1 MKTLMTLEMKKNN
14 VKPYLLGALGITIA
28 MFGFLYLFAG
38 VEEEELSTYADVIM
52 IVTILNMASYCILSA
67 VMFSRFVI
75 EEYKGK
81 RAILLFSYPVNRV
94 KVLFAKVLLVCGFVF
109 IFSLISNFI
118 VFGFFNIT
126 EYFLPLVHEGELH
139 QTIVN
144 SILLIII
151 ESFLAIAIS
160 LIAMA
165 IGIWKESV
173 PATIITAVVIC
184 SMISNLG
191 TSPLLLLIGTCF
203 ILLIALIALGFAV
216 KKVEHIEV

>member
-109 IFSLISNFI
+109 IRKL
-118 VFGFFNIT
+118 
-126 EYFLPLVHEGELH
+126 
-139 QTIVN
+139 
-144 SILLIII
+144 
-151 ESFLAIAIS
+151 
-160 LIAMA
+160 
-165 IGIWKESV
+165 
-173 PATIITAVVIC
+173 
-184 SMISNLG
+184 
-191 TSPLLLLIGTCF
+191 
-203 ILLIALIALGFAV
+203 
-216 KKVEHIEV
+216 